1 MNKINSRKEVIM
13 KFLVYNIHRIIK
25 ENKNIINYFL
35 KRISTRLKL
44 CINLNTLFLYC
55 LTMEKAQAPKES
67 QKVKDSLINESVIG
81 RDAIVF
87 LMNNQMEMGK
97 LTDFSKYEIEI
108 TKKDGTKRIIF
119 KSGILTIE
127 FR

>member
-1 MNKINSRKEVIM
+1 
-13 KFLVYNIHRIIK
+13 
-25 ENKNIINYFL
+25 
-35 KRISTRLKL
+35 
-44 CINLNTLFLYC
+44 
-55 LTMEKAQAPKES
+55 MEKTQAPKES

>member
-1 MNKINSRKEVIM
+1 
-13 KFLVYNIHRIIK
+13 
-25 ENKNIINYFL
+25 
-35 KRISTRLKL
+35 
-44 CINLNTLFLYC
+44 
-55 LTMEKAQAPKES
+55 MEKAQAPKES

>member
-1 MNKINSRKEVIM
+1 
-13 KFLVYNIHRIIK
+13 
-25 ENKNIINYFL
+25 
-35 KRISTRLKL
+35 
-44 CINLNTLFLYC
+44 
-55 LTMEKAQAPKES
+55 MEKAQSPKES
-67 QKVKDSLINESVIG
+67 PKVKDSLINESVIG